1 MNDEATT
8 ALNYGPNSQL
18 NESHDSSL
26 DAFSRQ
32 QVGQSNQDV
41 ANTYGSGA
49 MSAGRGLLNAPNHTN
64 SSLSY
69 GDQAT
74 TSAIQSR
81 YQQKYTQNENALKLD
96 VMKSAQSD
104 HIRNLQSA
112 TQMASQEVEQNR
124 QKALLKWKID
134 QANKKARGAIV
145 GQTLG
150 IVGGVVGGIYGG
162 AAGAGAGYAAGSGI
176 GQAYGENN

>member
-1 MNDEATT
+1 MSDLSPDPN
-8 ALNYGPNSQL
+8 ALK
-18 NESHDSSL
+18 ETHDPSL
-26 DAFSRQ
+26 AAFSNQ

-41 ANTYGSGA
+41 ANSYGQGA
-49 MSAGRGLLNAPNHTN
+49 MSAGRGLLNAPSNTN

-96 VMKSAQSD
+96 VMKNAQND

-112 TQMASQEVEQNR
+112 TAMAGQEVEQNR

-145 GQTLG
+145 GETLG

-162 AAGAGAGYAAGSGI
+162 PAGAGAGYAAGSGI
-176 GQAYGENN
+176 GNAVGGS

>member
-1 MNDEATT
+1 MSDLSYDPN
-8 ALNYGPNSQL
+8 ALK
-18 NESHDSSL
+18 ETHDPSL
-26 DAFSRQ
+26 AAFSNQ
-32 QVGQSNQDV
+32 QLGQSNQSV
-41 ANTYGSGA
+41 ADSYGHDA
-49 MSAGRGLLNAPNHTN
+49 MAAGRGLLNAPNNMN

-74 TSAIQSR
+74 TAAIR
-81 YQQKYTQNENALKLD
+81 GRTQQNYTQNENGLKLD
-96 VMKSAQSD
+96 VMKGAQAD

-112 TQMASQEVEQNR
+112 TAMAGQEVEQNR

-145 GQTLG
+145 GTTLG
-150 IVGGVVGGIYGG
+150 IVGGVVGAYFGGPGG
-162 AAGAGAGYAAGSGI
+162 AAAGYAAGSGV